1 MERDCIR
8 ILMFTPR
15 GKRVKSFNVKFS
27 QIKLAFFTSIGLIL
41 VFLSSFILTYEFYK
55 KADKRKET
63 VNQLTTQ
70 IDALN
75 KYLSENET
83 IKGKLEERLGDIQK
97 RVGEMQELLDKK
109 GIKKELSVGGEFIP
123 AGESSL
129 SPVDFVEKNINELFN
144 VMKSFPVGT
153 PLSGEI
159 NSGFGYRKDPFNSK
173 PAFHSGVDID
183 AKLGQPVVATADGI
197 VEHAGWYKS
206 YGEAVIIEH
215 KGDYQTL
222 YGHLSKIRVKE
233 GQKVKAGD
241 TIGYVGSTG
250 RFTEPHLHYEV
261 IKDGKD
267 VDPANYL
274 FLR

>member
-15 GKRVKSFNVKFS
+15 GKRLKSFNIKFS
-27 QIKLAFFTSIGLIL
+27 QIKLAFFALIGLII
-41 VFLSSFILTYEFYK
+41 VFLSSFIITYEFYK
-55 KADKRKET
+55 KADKRKEA
-63 VNQLTTQ
+63 VNQLTSQ

-75 KYLSENET
+75 KDLSKNET
-83 IKGKLEERLGDIQK
+83 VKERLEERLSGIEK
-97 RVGEMQELLDKK
+97 KLLEMQELLDKK

-123 AGESSL
+123 ANQVNL
-129 SPVDFVEKNINELFN
+129 SHVDFVEKNINDLFSA
-144 VMKSFPVGT
+144 MKSLPVGT

-173 PAFHSGVDID
+173 LAFHSGVDID
-183 AKLGQPVVATADGI
+183 AKIGDPVVATADGI
-197 VEHAGWYKS
+197 VEHAGRYKS

-215 KGDYQTL
+215 KGEYQTL

-233 GQKVKAGD
+233 GQSVKAGD
-241 TIGYVGSTG
+241 IIGYAGSTG
-250 RFTEPHLHYEV
+250 RSTGPHLHYEV
-261 IKDGKD
+261 IKDGKN
-267 VDPANYL
+267 VDPINYL